1 MDFNKPLVYN
11 PNVDLTDYQPNNL
24 FQPEMP
30 SPPQQQYYQQQI
42 PPQQYYQQ
50 EIPQQQYTRRQ
61 PEQFYPPP
69 EYYSPPPKPAKKSK
83 KRVEKMRVKKIR
95 FALIKQFLILVL
107 LYSVFGHEIATHF
120 IIPKIPYVS
129 INDTIVKNLI
139 LGSIYSI
146 IILVLLKYSFN
157 SLYDKNK
164 YNSINIYFSLYPGML

>member
-30 SPPQQQYYQQQI
+30 PQQH
-42 PPQQYYQQ
+42 YQQ
-50 EIPQQQYTRRQ
+50 EIPLPPQRQYQPELPPQQYTRRQ

-83 KRVEKMRVKKIR
+83 KRVEKMRVKKVR

-107 LYSVFGHEIATHF
+107 LYSVFSHEIATHF

-146 IILVLLKYSFN
+146 IILVLFKIF
-157 SLYDKNK
+157 
-164 YNSINIYFSLYPGML
+164 F